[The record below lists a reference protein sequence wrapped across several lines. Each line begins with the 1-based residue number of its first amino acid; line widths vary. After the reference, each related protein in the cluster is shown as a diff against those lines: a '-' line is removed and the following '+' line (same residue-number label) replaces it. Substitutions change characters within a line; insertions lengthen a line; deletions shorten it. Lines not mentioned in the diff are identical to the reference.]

1 MIEIAKERPPY
12 VTFEFRAEE
21 DREASIAA
29 GHYVS
34 RDIAYALITP
44 MGSKDRIERVAED
57 WFAKLEGDVQER
69 RFPQE
74 WLRAFRGA
82 FEDWKAGR
90 ATPLSGTAVEHWPV
104 ASPSQ
109 VKTLLDLK
117 VRTVED
123 LASANEETLNRIG
136 MGGRAL
142 KQKAIDWLASA
153 KDIGKV
159 TEEIAAMRAENADL
173 RARNSDLQSRLNK
186 LATKLEALAEPR
198 GA

>member
-1 MIEIAKERPPY
+1 MIEIAKDRPPY

-44 MGSKDRIERVAED
+44 MGSKDRIERVAEE
-57 WFAKLEGDVQER
+57 WLAKLAVDAQEN
-69 RFPQE
+69 RFPAE

-90 ATPLSGTAVEHWPV
+90 ATPVSGTAIENWPP

-123 LASANEETLNRIG
+123 LSMANEETLARIG
-136 MGGRAL
+136 MGGRSL
-142 KQKAIDWLASA
+142 KQKAIDWLAAARDVGKLAEDLSA
-153 KDIGKV
+153 L
-159 TEEIAAMRAENADL
+159 RAENSDL
-173 RARNSDLQSRLNK
+173 RECNSRLEARINT
-186 LATKLEALAEPR
+186 LLTKLEGTAKA
-198 GA
+198 A

>member
-1 MIEIAKERPPY
+1 MIEIAKDRPPY

-29 GHYVS
+29 GHFVS

-44 MGSKDRIERVAED
+44 MGSKDRIERVAEE
-57 WFAKLEGDVQER
+57 WLAKLAVDVQEN
-69 RFPQE
+69 RFPSE

-90 ATPLSGTAVEHWPV
+90 APPVSGTAIENWPP

-123 LASANEETLNRIG
+123 LSVANEETLARIG
-136 MGGRAL
+136 MGGRGL

-153 KDIGKV
+153 KDVGKLA
-159 TEEIAAMRAENADL
+159 EELSAL
-173 RARNSDLQSRLNK
+173 RAQNSDLRERNASLEARLN
-186 LATKLEALAEPR
+186 AVIARLEAPAK
-198 GA
+198 AA

>member
-1 MIEIAKERPPY
+1 MIEIAKDRPPY

-29 GHYVS
+29 GHFVS

-57 WFAKLEGDVQER
+57 WFVKLAGDVQEN
-69 RFPQE
+69 RFPAE

-90 ATPLSGTAVEHWPV
+90 ATPVSGTAIENWPP

-123 LASANEETLNRIG
+123 LSVANEETLARIG
-136 MGGRAL
+136 MGGRGL

-153 KDIGKV
+153 KDVGKLA
-159 TEEIAAMRAENADL
+159 EELSALRAQNSDLRQRNADL
-173 RARNSDLQSRLNK
+173 EGKLNALIAK
-186 LATKLEALAEPR
+186 LSPAKAA
-198 GA
+198 

>member
-1 MIEIAKERPPY
+1 MIEIAKDRPPY

-29 GHYVS
+29 GHFVS

-44 MGSKDRIERVAED
+44 MGSKDRIERVAEE
-57 WFAKLEGDVQER
+57 WLAKLEMDVTEN
-69 RFPQE
+69 RFPRE

-90 ATPLSGTAVEHWPV
+90 ATPVSGTAIENWPP

-123 LASANEETLNRIG
+123 LSVANEETLARIG
-136 MGGRAL
+136 MGGRGL

-153 KDIGKV
+153 KDVGKLA
-159 TEEIAAMRAENADL
+159 EELSAL
-173 RARNSDLQSRLNK
+173 RAQNSDLRERNASLEGKLNALIAK
-186 LATKLEALAEPR
+186 LSPAKAA
-198 GA
+198 